1 MESFKRIGAYSMLKA
16 KIDLHKDSIRK
27 LFFYYFIPLAFS
39 MISLSTYS
47 MIDGMFV
54 GKKLGKEA
62 IAAVNIAWPI
72 FPSLVA
78 YELLFGFGAAS
89 IVGYF
94 LGRGKTHR
102 AKLVFSSVF
111 YFVALSTFILS
122 MALLPFSE
130 TIARLFGSN
139 DALLAMSSRYIEI
152 ILMGAVFMVLHPLA
166 DVFVVNDKRPILA
179 MVAMLIGSLTNVFFN
194 YLFIFVLEV
203 GVQGS
208 AYATIIGHGVGFL
221 VLMQHFL
228 FKKGQLSFIKR
239 FSFSAVISSAK
250 SGVPQSTAELSFAL
264 MILIF
269 NATIMHTAGERFL
282 SMYGIIMYNAI
293 IFWTTLFSISQGIQ
307 PIASFSYGARN
318 LERVKGVFLF
328 GLKVAFLV
336 GVVLY
341 GIYYFLDEFLIKM
354 YLQANEQDLDFIQET
369 KQAMNVYY
377 LGYIFLGMSI
387 LCAVF
392 FQSIQRTRSSF
403 IITLSHT
410 LIFIVVLLPL
420 MSHFYGIKGI
430 WATYPIAQFLAFLS
444 AMGVTYYEIKK
455 GVFTTYREQ
464 SLINGAKK

>member
-1 MESFKRIGAYSMLKA
+1 MLKK

-72 FPSLVA
+72 FPALVA

-94 LGRGKTHR
+94 LGQNKTHR
-102 AKLVFSSVF
+102 ARLVFSSVF
-111 YFVALSTFILS
+111 YFVAISVFILS

-139 DALLAMSSRYIEI
+139 DALLSMSKRYIEI

-179 MVAMLIGSLTNVFFN
+179 MVAMLIGSLANIFFN

-208 AYATIIGHGVGFL
+208 AIATVIGHAIGVL
-221 VLMQHFL
+221 VLMQHFW
-228 FKKGQLSFIKR
+228 FKKGQLYFIKR
-239 FSFSAVISSAK
+239 FSLSSVISSAK
-250 SGVPQSTAELSFAL
+250 SGVPQSTAEFSASI
-264 MILIF
+264 MILLF
-269 NATIMHTAGERFL
+269 NTAIMHTAGERFV
-282 SMYGIIMYNAI
+282 SMYGIVMYNAI
-293 IFWTTLFSISQGIQ
+293 IFFTTLFAISQGIQ

-318 LERVKGVFLF
+318 LERVKEVFVF
-328 GLKVAFLV
+328 GLKVAFCIGIV
-336 GVVLY
+336 FY
-341 GIYYFLDEFLIKM
+341 GTYYFLDEFLIKL
-354 YLQANEQDLDFIQET
+354 YLQPSEQDPLFMQET
-369 KQAMNVYY
+369 KRAMNIYY
-377 LGYIFLGMSI
+377 VGYVFLGMTL

-392 FQSIQRTRSSF
+392 FQSIQRTKSSF

-410 LIFIVVLLPL
+410 LGFMVILLPIL
-420 MSHFYGIKGI
+420 SHFYGINGV
-430 WATYPIAQFLAFLS
+430 WVTYPIAQFLAFLV
-444 AMGVTYYEIKK
+444 ALGVTYYEIKK
-455 GVFTTYREQ
+455 GVFTTYKEKNPIA
-464 SLINGAKK
+464 LKT

>member
-1 MESFKRIGAYSMLKA
+1 MLKK

-72 FPSLVA
+72 FPGLIA

-94 LGRGKTHR
+94 LGQNKTHR
-102 AKLVFSSVF
+102 ARLVFSSVF
-111 YFVALSTFILS
+111 YFVAISVFILS

-130 TIARLFGSN
+130 TIAHLLGSN
-139 DALLAMSSRYIEI
+139 DALLSMSKRYIEI

-179 MVAMLIGSLTNVFFN
+179 MVAMLIGSLANIFFN

-208 AYATIIGHGVGFL
+208 AIATVIGHAIGVL

-228 FKKGQLSFIKR
+228 RKKGQLYFIKR
-239 FSFSAVISSAK
+239 FSLSSVISSAK
-250 SGVPQSTAELSFAL
+250 SGVPQSTAEFSASV
-264 MILIF
+264 MILLF
-269 NATIMHTAGERFL
+269 NTAIMHTAGERFV
-282 SMYGIIMYNAI
+282 SMYGIVMYNAI
-293 IFWTTLFSISQGIQ
+293 IFFTTLFAISQGIQ

-318 LERVKGVFLF
+318 LERVKEVFVF
-328 GLKVAFLV
+328 GLKVAFCIGIV
-336 GVVLY
+336 FY
-341 GIYYFLDEFLIKM
+341 GTYYFLDEFLIKL
-354 YLQANEQDLDFIQET
+354 YLQPSEQDALFMQET
-369 KQAMNVYY
+369 KRAMNIYY
-377 LGYIFLGMSI
+377 IGYVFLGMTL
-387 LCAVF
+387 LCTVF
-392 FQSIQRTRSSF
+392 FQSIQRAKSSF
-403 IITLSHT
+403 IITISHT
-410 LIFIVVLLPL
+410 LGFIVILLPIL
-420 MSHFYGIKGI
+420 SHFYGINGV
-430 WATYPIAQFLAFLS
+430 WVTYPIAQFLAFLV
-444 AMGVTYYEIKK
+444 ALGVTYYEIKK
-455 GVFTTYREQ
+455 GVFSAYKEKNPIALKT
-464 SLINGAKK
+464 

>member
-1 MESFKRIGAYSMLKA
+1 MLKK

-72 FPSLVA
+72 FPALVA

-94 LGRGKTHR
+94 LGQNKTHR
-102 AKLVFSSVF
+102 ARLVFSSVF
-111 YFVALSTFILS
+111 YFVAISAFILS

-130 TIARLFGSN
+130 TIARFFGSN
-139 DALLAMSSRYIEI
+139 DALLGMSKRYIEI

-179 MVAMLIGSLTNVFFN
+179 MVAMLIGSLANIFFN

-208 AYATIIGHGVGFL
+208 AIATVIGHAIGVL
-221 VLMQHFL
+221 VLMQHFW
-228 FKKGQLSFIKR
+228 FKKGQLYFIKR
-239 FSFSAVISSAK
+239 FSLSSVISSAK
-250 SGVPQSTAELSFAL
+250 SGVPQSTAEFSASI
-264 MILIF
+264 MILLF
-269 NATIMHTAGERFL
+269 NTAIMHTAGERFV
-282 SMYGIIMYNAI
+282 SVYGIVMYNAI
-293 IFWTTLFSISQGIQ
+293 IFFTTLFAISQGIQ

-318 LERVKGVFLF
+318 LERVKEVFVF
-328 GLKVAFLV
+328 GLKVAFCIGIV
-336 GVVLY
+336 FY
-341 GIYYFLDEFLIKM
+341 GAYYFLDEFLIKL
-354 YLQANEQDLDFIQET
+354 YLQPSEQDPLFMQET
-369 KQAMNVYY
+369 KRAMNIYY
-377 LGYIFLGMSI
+377 IGYVFLGMTL

-392 FQSIQRTRSSF
+392 FQSIQRTKSSF
-403 IITLSHT
+403 IITISHT
-410 LIFIVVLLPL
+410 LGFMVILLPIL
-420 MSHFYGIKGI
+420 SHFYGINGI
-430 WATYPIAQFLAFLS
+430 WVTYPIAQFLAFLV
-444 AMGVTYYEIKK
+444 ALGVTYYEIKK
-455 GVFTTYREQ
+455 GVFTTYKEKNPIA
-464 SLINGAKK
+464 LKT

>member
-1 MESFKRIGAYSMLKA
+1 MLRK

-72 FPSLVA
+72 FPGLIA

-94 LGRGKTHR
+94 LGQNKTHR
-102 AKLVFSSVF
+102 ARLVFSSVF
-111 YFVALSTFILS
+111 YFVAISTFILS

-130 TIARLFGSN
+130 NIAHLFGSN
-139 DALLAMSSRYIEI
+139 DALLGMSKRYIEI

-179 MVAMLIGSLTNVFFN
+179 MVAMLIGSLANIFFN

-208 AYATIIGHGVGFL
+208 AIATVIGHAIGVL
-221 VLMQHFL
+221 VLMQHFW
-228 FKKGQLSFIKR
+228 FKKGQLYFIKR
-239 FSFSAVISSAK
+239 FSLSSVISSAK
-250 SGVPQSTAELSFAL
+250 SGVPQSTAEFSASV
-264 MILIF
+264 MILLF
-269 NATIMHTAGERFL
+269 NTAIMHTAGERFV
-282 SMYGIIMYNAI
+282 SVYGIVMYNAI
-293 IFWTTLFSISQGIQ
+293 IFFTTLFAISQGIQ

-318 LERVKGVFLF
+318 LERVKEVFVF
-328 GLKVAFLV
+328 GLKVAFCI
-336 GVVLY
+336 GVVFY
-341 GIYYFLDEFLIKM
+341 GVYYFLDEFLIKL
-354 YLQANEQDLDFIQET
+354 YLQPSEQDPLFMQET
-369 KQAMNVYY
+369 KRAMNIYY
-377 LGYIFLGMSI
+377 VGYVFLGMTL

-392 FQSIQRTRSSF
+392 FQSIQRTKSSF

-410 LIFIVVLLPL
+410 LGFMVILLPIL
-420 MSHFYGIKGI
+420 SHFYGINGV
-430 WATYPIAQFLAFLS
+430 WVTYPIAQFLAFLV
-444 AMGVTYYEIKK
+444 ALGVTYYEIKK
-455 GVFTTYREQ
+455 GVFSAYKEKNPIALKT
-464 SLINGAKK
+464 

>member
-1 MESFKRIGAYSMLKA
+1 MLKK

-72 FPSLVA
+72 FPGLIA

-94 LGRGKTHR
+94 LGQNKTHR
-102 AKLVFSSVF
+102 ARLVFSSVF
-111 YFVALSTFILS
+111 YFVAISAFILS

-130 TIARLFGSN
+130 TIACLFGSN
-139 DALLAMSSRYIEI
+139 DALLSMSKRYIEI

-179 MVAMLIGSLTNVFFN
+179 MVAMLIGSLANIFFN

-208 AYATIIGHGVGFL
+208 AIATVIGHAIGVL
-221 VLMQHFL
+221 VLMQHFW
-228 FKKGQLSFIKR
+228 FKKGQLYFIKR
-239 FSFSAVISSAK
+239 FSLSSVISSAK
-250 SGVPQSTAELSFAL
+250 SGVPQSTAEFSASV
-264 MILIF
+264 MILLF
-269 NATIMHTAGERFL
+269 NTAIMHTAGERFV
-282 SMYGIIMYNAI
+282 SMYGIVMYNAI
-293 IFWTTLFSISQGIQ
+293 IFFTTLFAISQGIQ

-318 LERVKGVFLF
+318 LERVKEVFVF
-328 GLKVAFLV
+328 GLKVAFCIGIV
-336 GVVLY
+336 FY
-341 GIYYFLDEFLIKM
+341 GAYYFLDEFLIKL
-354 YLQANEQDLDFIQET
+354 YLQPSEQDPLFMQET
-369 KQAMNVYY
+369 KRAMNIYY
-377 LGYIFLGMSI
+377 VGYIFLGMNL

-392 FQSIQRTRSSF
+392 FQSIQRTKSSF

-410 LIFIVVLLPL
+410 LGFIVILLPIL
-420 MSHFYGIKGI
+420 SHFYGINGV
-430 WATYPIAQFLAFLS
+430 WVTYPIAQFLAFLVVL
-444 AMGVTYYEIKK
+444 GVTYYEIKK
-455 GVFTTYREQ
+455 GVFTAYKEKNPIAN
-464 SLINGAKK
+464 LINK

>member
-1 MESFKRIGAYSMLKA
+1 MLKK

-72 FPSLVA
+72 FPALVA

-94 LGRGKTHR
+94 LGQNKTHR
-102 AKLVFSSVF
+102 ARLVFSSVF
-111 YFVALSTFILS
+111 YFVAISTFILS

-130 TIARLFGSN
+130 NIAHLFGSN
-139 DALLAMSSRYIEI
+139 DALLGMSKRYIEI

-179 MVAMLIGSLTNVFFN
+179 MVAMLIGSLANIFFN

-208 AYATIIGHGVGFL
+208 AIATVIGHAIGVL
-221 VLMQHFL
+221 VLMQHFW
-228 FKKGQLSFIKR
+228 FKKGQLYFIKR
-239 FSFSAVISSAK
+239 FSLSSVISSAK
-250 SGVPQSTAELSFAL
+250 SGVPQSTAEFSASV
-264 MILIF
+264 MILLF
-269 NATIMHTAGERFL
+269 NTAIMHTAGERFV
-282 SMYGIIMYNAI
+282 SVYGIVMYNAI
-293 IFWTTLFSISQGIQ
+293 IFFTTLFAISQGIQ

-318 LERVKGVFLF
+318 LERVKEVFVF
-328 GLKVAFLV
+328 GLKVAFCI
-336 GVVLY
+336 GVVFY
-341 GIYYFLDEFLIKM
+341 GVYYFLDEFLIKL
-354 YLQANEQDLDFIQET
+354 YLQPSEQDPLFMQET
-369 KQAMNVYY
+369 KRAMNIYY
-377 LGYIFLGMSI
+377 VGYVFLGMTL

-392 FQSIQRTRSSF
+392 FQSIQRTKSSF

-410 LIFIVVLLPL
+410 LGFMVILLPIL
-420 MSHFYGIKGI
+420 SHFYGINGV
-430 WATYPIAQFLAFLS
+430 WVTYPIAQFLAFLV
-444 AMGVTYYEIKK
+444 ALGVTYYEIKK
-455 GVFTTYREQ
+455 GVFSTYKEKNPIA
-464 SLINGAKK
+464 LKT

>member
-1 MESFKRIGAYSMLKA
+1 MLKK

-72 FPSLVA
+72 FPALVA

-94 LGRGKTHR
+94 LGQNKTHR
-102 AKLVFSSVF
+102 ARLVFSSVF
-111 YFVALSTFILS
+111 YFVAISVFILS

-139 DALLAMSSRYIEI
+139 DALLSMSKRYIEI

-179 MVAMLIGSLTNVFFN
+179 MVAMLIGSLANIFFN

-208 AYATIIGHGVGFL
+208 AIATVIGHAIGVL
-221 VLMQHFL
+221 VLMQHFW
-228 FKKGQLSFIKR
+228 FKKGQLYFIKR
-239 FSFSAVISSAK
+239 FSLSSVISSAK
-250 SGVPQSTAELSFAL
+250 SGVPQSTAEFSASI
-264 MILIF
+264 MILLF
-269 NATIMHTAGERFL
+269 NTAIMHTAGERFV
-282 SMYGIIMYNAI
+282 SMYGIVMYNAI
-293 IFWTTLFSISQGIQ
+293 IFFTTLFAISQGIQ

-318 LERVKGVFLF
+318 LERVKEVFVF
-328 GLKVAFLV
+328 GLKVAFCIGIV
-336 GVVLY
+336 FY
-341 GIYYFLDEFLIKM
+341 GAYYFLDEFLIKL
-354 YLQANEQDLDFIQET
+354 YLQPSEQDALFMQET
-369 KQAMNVYY
+369 KRAMNIYY
-377 LGYIFLGMSI
+377 VGYVFLGMTL
-387 LCAVF
+387 LCTVF
-392 FQSIQRTRSSF
+392 FQSIQRAKSSF
-403 IITLSHT
+403 IITISHT
-410 LIFIVVLLPL
+410 LGFMVILLPIL
-420 MSHFYGIKGI
+420 SYFYGINGV
-430 WATYPIAQFLAFLS
+430 WVTYPIAQFLAFLV
-444 AMGVTYYEIKK
+444 ALGVTYYEIKK
-455 GVFTTYREQ
+455 GVFTAYKEKNPIALKT
-464 SLINGAKK
+464 

>member
-1 MESFKRIGAYSMLKA
+1 MLKK

-72 FPSLVA
+72 FPALIA

-94 LGRGKTHR
+94 LGQNKTHR
-102 AKLVFSSVF
+102 ARLVFSSVF
-111 YFVALSTFILS
+111 YFVALSAFILS

-139 DALLAMSSRYIEI
+139 DALLSMSKRYIEI

-179 MVAMLIGSLTNVFFN
+179 MVAMLIGSLANIFFN

-208 AYATIIGHGVGFL
+208 AIATVIGHAIGVL
-221 VLMQHFL
+221 VLMQHFW
-228 FKKGQLSFIKR
+228 FKKGQLYFIKR
-239 FSFSAVISSAK
+239 FSLSSVISSAK
-250 SGVPQSTAELSFAL
+250 SGVPQSTAEFSTSI
-264 MILIF
+264 MILLF
-269 NATIMHTAGERFL
+269 NTAIMHTAGERFV
-282 SMYGIIMYNAI
+282 SMYGIVMYNAI
-293 IFWTTLFSISQGIQ
+293 IFFTTLFAISQGIQ
-307 PIASFSYGARN
+307 PIASFSYGARS
-318 LERVKGVFLF
+318 LKRVKEVFVF
-328 GLKVAFLV
+328 GLKAAFCIGIV
-336 GVVLY
+336 FY
-341 GIYYFLDEFLIKM
+341 GAYYFLDEFLIKL
-354 YLQANEQDLDFIQET
+354 YLQPSEQDALFMQET
-369 KQAMNVYY
+369 KRAMNIYY
-377 LGYIFLGMSI
+377 VGYVFLGMTL

-392 FQSIQRTRSSF
+392 FQSIQRTKSSF

-410 LIFIVVLLPL
+410 LGFMVILLPIL
-420 MSHFYGIKGI
+420 SHFYGINGV
-430 WATYPIAQFLAFLS
+430 WVTYPIAQFLAFLV
-444 AMGVTYYEIKK
+444 ALGVTYYEIKK
-455 GVFTTYREQ
+455 GVFTTYKEKNPIA
-464 SLINGAKK
+464 LKT

>member
-1 MESFKRIGAYSMLKA
+1 MLKK

-72 FPSLVA
+72 FPGLIA

-94 LGRGKTHR
+94 LGQNKTHR
-102 AKLVFSSVF
+102 ARLVFSSVF
-111 YFVALSTFILS
+111 YFVAISVFILS

-139 DALLAMSSRYIEI
+139 DALLSMSKRYIEI

-179 MVAMLIGSLTNVFFN
+179 MVAMLIGSLANIFFN

-208 AYATIIGHGVGFL
+208 AIATVIGHAIGVL
-221 VLMQHFL
+221 VLMQHFW
-228 FKKGQLSFIKR
+228 FKKGQLYFIKR
-239 FSFSAVISSAK
+239 FSLSSVISSAK
-250 SGVPQSTAELSFAL
+250 SGVPQSTAEFSASI
-264 MILIF
+264 MILLF
-269 NATIMHTAGERFL
+269 NTAIMHTAGERFV
-282 SMYGIIMYNAI
+282 SMYGIVMYNAI
-293 IFWTTLFSISQGIQ
+293 IFFTTLFAISQGIQ

-318 LERVKGVFLF
+318 LECVKEVFVF
-328 GLKVAFLV
+328 GLKVAFCIGIV
-336 GVVLY
+336 FY
-341 GIYYFLDEFLIKM
+341 GAYYFLDEFLIKL
-354 YLQANEQDLDFIQET
+354 YLQPSEQDALFMQET
-369 KQAMNVYY
+369 KRAMNIYY
-377 LGYIFLGMSI
+377 VGYVFLGMTL

-392 FQSIQRTRSSF
+392 FQSIQRTKSSF
-403 IITLSHT
+403 IITISHT
-410 LIFIVVLLPL
+410 LGFIVILLPIL
-420 MSHFYGIKGI
+420 SHFYGINGV
-430 WATYPIAQFLAFLS
+430 WVTYPIAQFLAFLV
-444 AMGVTYYEIKK
+444 ALGVTYYEIKK
-455 GVFTTYREQ
+455 GVFTTYKEKNPIA
-464 SLINGAKK
+464 LKT

>member
-1 MESFKRIGAYSMLKA
+1 MLKK
-16 KIDLHKDSIRK
+16 KIDLHKNSIRK

-72 FPSLVA
+72 FPGLIA

-94 LGRGKTHR
+94 LGQNKTHR
-102 AKLVFSSVF
+102 ARLVFSSVF
-111 YFVALSTFILS
+111 YFVAISAFVLS

-139 DALLAMSSRYIEI
+139 DALLSMSKRYIEI

-179 MVAMLIGSLTNVFFN
+179 MVAMLIGSLANIFFN

-208 AYATIIGHGVGFL
+208 AIATVIGHAIGVL
-221 VLMQHFL
+221 VLMQHFW
-228 FKKGQLSFIKR
+228 FKKGQLYFIKR
-239 FSFSAVISSAK
+239 FSLSSVISSAK
-250 SGVPQSTAELSFAL
+250 SGVPQSTAEFSASV
-264 MILIF
+264 MILLF
-269 NATIMHTAGERFL
+269 NTAIMHTAGERFV
-282 SMYGIIMYNAI
+282 SMYGIVMYNAI
-293 IFWTTLFSISQGIQ
+293 IFFTTLFAISQGIQ

-318 LERVKGVFLF
+318 LERVKEVFVF
-328 GLKVAFLV
+328 GLKVAFCMGIV
-336 GVVLY
+336 FY
-341 GIYYFLDEFLIKM
+341 GAYYFLDEFLIKL
-354 YLQANEQDLDFIQET
+354 YLQPSEQDALFMQET
-369 KQAMNVYY
+369 KRAMNIYY
-377 LGYIFLGMSI
+377 VGYVFLGMTL

-392 FQSIQRTRSSF
+392 FQSIQRTKSSF
-403 IITLSHT
+403 IITISHT
-410 LIFIVVLLPL
+410 LGFIVILLPIL
-420 MSHFYGIKGI
+420 SHFYGINGV
-430 WATYPIAQFLAFLS
+430 WVTYPIAQFLAFLV
-444 AMGVTYYEIKK
+444 ALGVTYYEIKK
-455 GVFTTYREQ
+455 GVFTTYKEKNPIAN
-464 SLINGAKK
+464 LINK

>member
-1 MESFKRIGAYSMLKA
+1 MLKK

-27 LFFYYFIPLAFS
+27 LFFYYFIPLVFS

-72 FPSLVA
+72 FPGLIA

-94 LGRGKTHR
+94 LGQNKTHR
-102 AKLVFSSVF
+102 ARLVFSSVF
-111 YFVALSTFILS
+111 YFVALSAFILS

-130 TIARLFGSN
+130 TIARFFGSN
-139 DALLAMSSRYIEI
+139 DALLSMSKRYIEI

-179 MVAMLIGSLTNVFFN
+179 MVAMLVGSLANIFFN

-208 AYATIIGHGVGFL
+208 AIATVTGHAIGVL
-221 VLMQHFL
+221 VLMQHFWR
-228 FKKGQLSFIKR
+228 KKGQLYFIKR
-239 FSFSAVISSAK
+239 FSLSSVISSAK
-250 SGVPQSTAELSFAL
+250 SGVPQSTAEFSASI
-264 MILIF
+264 MILLF
-269 NATIMHTAGERFL
+269 NTAIMHTAGERFV
-282 SMYGIIMYNAI
+282 SMYGIVMYNAI
-293 IFWTTLFSISQGIQ
+293 IFFTTLFAISQGIQ

-318 LERVKGVFLF
+318 LERVRAVFVF
-328 GLKVAFLV
+328 GLKVAFCIGIV
-336 GVVLY
+336 FY
-341 GIYYFLDEFLIKM
+341 GAYYFLDEFLIKL
-354 YLQANEQDLDFIQET
+354 YLQPSEQDVLFMQET
-369 KQAMNVYY
+369 KRAMNIYY
-377 LGYIFLGMSI
+377 VGYVFLGMTL

-392 FQSIQRTRSSF
+392 FQSIQRAKSSF

-410 LIFIVVLLPL
+410 LGFIIVLLPIL
-420 MSHFYGIKGI
+420 SHFYGINGV
-430 WATYPIAQFLAFLS
+430 WVTYPIAQFLAFLV
-444 AMGVTYYEIKK
+444 ALGVTYYEIKK
-455 GVFTTYREQ
+455 GVFTTYKEKNPIA
-464 SLINGAKK
+464 LKT

>member
-1 MESFKRIGAYSMLKA
+1 MLKK
-16 KIDLHKDSIRK
+16 KIDLHKDLIRK

-72 FPSLVA
+72 FPGLIA

-94 LGRGKTHR
+94 LGQNKTHR
-102 AKLVFSSVF
+102 ARLVFSSVF
-111 YFVALSTFILS
+111 YFVAISTFILS

-130 TIARLFGSN
+130 TIARFFGSN
-139 DALLAMSSRYIEI
+139 DALLGMSKRYIEI

-179 MVAMLIGSLTNVFFN
+179 MVAMLIGSLANIFFN

-208 AYATIIGHGVGFL
+208 AIATVIGHAIGVL
-221 VLMQHFL
+221 VLMQHFW
-228 FKKGQLSFIKR
+228 FKKGQLYFIKR
-239 FSFSAVISSAK
+239 FSLSSVISSAK
-250 SGVPQSTAELSFAL
+250 SGVPQSTAEFSASI
-264 MILIF
+264 MILLF
-269 NATIMHTAGERFL
+269 NTAIMHTAGERFV
-282 SMYGIIMYNAI
+282 SMYGIVMYNAI
-293 IFWTTLFSISQGIQ
+293 IFFTTLFAISQGIQ

-318 LERVKGVFLF
+318 LERVKEVFVF
-328 GLKVAFLV
+328 GLKVAFCIGIV
-336 GVVLY
+336 FY
-341 GIYYFLDEFLIKM
+341 GAYYFLDEFLIKL
-354 YLQANEQDLDFIQET
+354 YLQPSEQDPLFMQET
-369 KQAMNVYY
+369 KRAMNIYY
-377 LGYIFLGMSI
+377 VGYVFLGMTL

-392 FQSIQRTRSSF
+392 FQSIQRTKSSF

-410 LIFIVVLLPL
+410 LGFIVILLPIL
-420 MSHFYGIKGI
+420 SHFYGINGV
-430 WATYPIAQFLAFLS
+430 WVTYPIAQFLAFLV
-444 AMGVTYYEIKK
+444 ALGVTYYEIKK
-455 GVFTTYREQ
+455 GVFTTYKEKNPIA
-464 SLINGAKK
+464 LKT

>member
-1 MESFKRIGAYSMLKA
+1 MLKK

-72 FPSLVA
+72 FPALVA

-94 LGRGKTHR
+94 LGQNKTHR
-102 AKLVFSSVF
+102 ARLVFSSVF
-111 YFVALSTFILS
+111 YFVAISTFILS

-130 TIARLFGSN
+130 TIACLFGSN
-139 DALLAMSSRYIEI
+139 DALLGMSKRYIEI

-179 MVAMLIGSLTNVFFN
+179 MVAMLIGSLANIFFN
-194 YLFIFVLEV
+194 YLFIFVLKV

-208 AYATIIGHGVGFL
+208 AIATVIGHAIGVL
-221 VLMQHFL
+221 VLMQHFW
-228 FKKGQLSFIKR
+228 FKKGQLYFIKR
-239 FSFSAVISSAK
+239 FSLSSVISSAK
-250 SGVPQSTAELSFAL
+250 SGVPQSTAEFSASI
-264 MILIF
+264 MILLF
-269 NATIMHTAGERFL
+269 NTAIMHTAGERFV
-282 SMYGIIMYNAI
+282 SMYGIVMYNAI
-293 IFWTTLFSISQGIQ
+293 IFFTTLFAISQGIQ

-318 LERVKGVFLF
+318 LERVKEVFVF
-328 GLKVAFLV
+328 GLKVAFCIGIV
-336 GVVLY
+336 FY
-341 GIYYFLDEFLIKM
+341 GAYYFLDEFLIKL
-354 YLQANEQDLDFIQET
+354 YLQPSEQDPLFMQET
-369 KQAMNVYY
+369 KRAMNIYY
-377 LGYIFLGMSI
+377 VGYVFLGMTL

-392 FQSIQRTRSSF
+392 FQSIQRTKSSF

-410 LIFIVVLLPL
+410 LGFIVILLPIL
-420 MSHFYGIKGI
+420 SYFYGIDGV
-430 WATYPIAQFLAFLS
+430 WVTYPIAQFLAFLV
-444 AMGVTYYEIKK
+444 ALGVTYYEIKK
-455 GVFTTYREQ
+455 GVFTTYKEKNPIA
-464 SLINGAKK
+464 LKT

>member
-1 MESFKRIGAYSMLKA
+1 MLKK

-72 FPSLVA
+72 FPALVA

-94 LGRGKTHR
+94 LGQNKTHR
-102 AKLVFSSVF
+102 ARLVFSSVF
-111 YFVALSTFILS
+111 YFVAISVFILS

-139 DALLAMSSRYIEI
+139 DALLSMSKRYIEI

-166 DVFVVNDKRPILA
+166 DVFVINDKRPILA
-179 MVAMLIGSLTNVFFN
+179 MVAMLIGSLANIFFN

-208 AYATIIGHGVGFL
+208 AIATVIGHAIGVL
-221 VLMQHFL
+221 VLMQHFW
-228 FKKGQLSFIKR
+228 FKKGQLYFIKR
-239 FSFSAVISSAK
+239 FSLSSVISSAK
-250 SGVPQSTAELSFAL
+250 SGVPQSTAEFSASV
-264 MILIF
+264 MILLF
-269 NATIMHTAGERFL
+269 NTAIMHTAGERFV
-282 SMYGIIMYNAI
+282 SMYGIVMYNAI
-293 IFWTTLFSISQGIQ
+293 IFFTTLFAISQGIQ

-318 LERVKGVFLF
+318 LERVKEVFVF
-328 GLKVAFLV
+328 GLKVAFCIGIV
-336 GVVLY
+336 FY
-341 GIYYFLDEFLIKM
+341 GAYYFLDEFLIKL
-354 YLQANEQDLDFIQET
+354 YLQPSEQDPLFMQET
-369 KQAMNVYY
+369 KRAMNIYY
-377 LGYIFLGMSI
+377 VGYVFLGMTL

-392 FQSIQRTRSSF
+392 FQSIQRTKSSF
-403 IITLSHT
+403 IITISHT
-410 LIFIVVLLPL
+410 LGFMAILLPIL
-420 MSHFYGIKGI
+420 SYFYGINGV
-430 WATYPIAQFLAFLS
+430 WVTYPIAQFLAFLV
-444 AMGVTYYEIKK
+444 ALGVTYYEIKK
-455 GVFTTYREQ
+455 GVFTTYKEKNPIA
-464 SLINGAKK
+464 LKT

>member
-1 MESFKRIGAYSMLKA
+1 MLKK

-72 FPSLVA
+72 FPGLIA

-94 LGRGKTHR
+94 LGQNKTHR
-102 AKLVFSSVF
+102 ARLVFSSVF
-111 YFVALSTFILS
+111 YFVALSAFVLS

-130 TIARLFGSN
+130 NIARFFGSN
-139 DALLAMSSRYIEI
+139 DALLSMSKRYIEI

-179 MVAMLIGSLTNVFFN
+179 MVAMLIGSLSNIFFN

-208 AYATIIGHGVGFL
+208 AIATVIGHAIGVL
-221 VLMQHFL
+221 VLMQHFW
-228 FKKGQLSFIKR
+228 FKKGQLYFIKR
-239 FSFSAVISSAK
+239 FSLSSVISSAK
-250 SGVPQSTAELSFAL
+250 SGVPQSTAEFSASI
-264 MILIF
+264 MILLF
-269 NATIMHTAGERFL
+269 NTAIMHTAGERFV
-282 SMYGIIMYNAI
+282 SMYGIVMYNAI
-293 IFWTTLFSISQGIQ
+293 IFFTTLFAISQGIQ

-318 LERVKGVFLF
+318 LERVRAVFVF
-328 GLKVAFLV
+328 GLKAAFCIGIV
-336 GVVLY
+336 FY
-341 GIYYFLDEFLIKM
+341 GAYYFLDEFLIKL
-354 YLQANEQDLDFIQET
+354 YLQPSEQDPLFMQET
-369 KQAMNVYY
+369 KRAMNIYY
-377 LGYIFLGMSI
+377 VGYIFLGMTL

-392 FQSIQRTRSSF
+392 FQSIQRTKSSF

-410 LIFIVVLLPL
+410 LGFMVILLPIL
-420 MSHFYGIKGI
+420 SHFYGINGV
-430 WATYPIAQFLAFLS
+430 WVTYPIAQFLAFLV
-444 AMGVTYYEIKK
+444 ALGVTYYEIKK
-455 GVFTTYREQ
+455 GVFTTYKEKNPIA
-464 SLINGAKK
+464 LKT

>member
-1 MESFKRIGAYSMLKA
+1 MLKK

-72 FPSLVA
+72 FPGLIA

-94 LGRGKTHR
+94 LGQNKTHR
-102 AKLVFSSVF
+102 ARLVFSSVF
-111 YFVALSTFILS
+111 YFVALSAFILS

-130 TIARLFGSN
+130 TIARFFGSN
-139 DALLAMSSRYIEI
+139 DALLSMSKRYIEI

-179 MVAMLIGSLTNVFFN
+179 MVAMLIGSLANIFFN

-208 AYATIIGHGVGFL
+208 AIATVIGHAIGVL
-221 VLMQHFL
+221 VLMQHFW
-228 FKKGQLSFIKR
+228 FKKGQLYFIKR
-239 FSFSAVISSAK
+239 FSLSSVISSAK
-250 SGVPQSTAELSFAL
+250 SGVPQSTAEFSASI
-264 MILIF
+264 MILLF
-269 NATIMHTAGERFL
+269 NTAIMHTAGERFV
-282 SMYGIIMYNAI
+282 SMYGIVMYNAI
-293 IFWTTLFSISQGIQ
+293 IFFTTLFAISQGIQ

-318 LERVKGVFLF
+318 LERVKEVFVF
-328 GLKVAFLV
+328 GLKAVFCIGIV
-336 GVVLY
+336 FY
-341 GIYYFLDEFLIKM
+341 GAYYFLDEFLIKL
-354 YLQANEQDLDFIQET
+354 YLQPSEQDPLFMQET
-369 KQAMNVYY
+369 KRAMNIYY
-377 LGYIFLGMSI
+377 IGYVFLGMTL

-392 FQSIQRTRSSF
+392 FQSIQRTKSSF
-403 IITLSHT
+403 IITISHT
-410 LIFIVVLLPL
+410 LGFIIVLLPIL
-420 MSHFYGIKGI
+420 SHFYGINGI
-430 WATYPIAQFLAFLS
+430 WVTYPIAQFLAFLV
-444 AMGVTYYEIKK
+444 ALGVTYYEIKK
-455 GVFTTYREQ
+455 GVFTTYKEKNPIA
-464 SLINGAKK
+464 LKT

>member
-1 MESFKRIGAYSMLKA
+1 MLKK
-16 KIDLHKDSIRK
+16 KIDLHRDSIRK

-72 FPSLVA
+72 FPGLIA

-94 LGRGKTHR
+94 LGQNKTHR
-102 AKLVFSSVF
+102 ARLVFSSVF
-111 YFVALSTFILS
+111 YFVALSAFVLS

-130 TIARLFGSN
+130 TIARFFGSN
-139 DALLAMSSRYIEI
+139 DALLSMSKRYIEI

-179 MVAMLIGSLTNVFFN
+179 MVAMLIGSLANIFFN

-208 AYATIIGHGVGFL
+208 AIATVIGHAIGVL
-221 VLMQHFL
+221 VLMQHFW
-228 FKKGQLSFIKR
+228 FKKGQLYFIKR
-239 FSFSAVISSAK
+239 FSLSSVISSAK
-250 SGVPQSTAELSFAL
+250 SGVPQSTAEFSASI
-264 MILIF
+264 MILLF
-269 NATIMHTAGERFL
+269 NTAIMHTAGERFV
-282 SMYGIIMYNAI
+282 SMYGIVMYNAI
-293 IFWTTLFSISQGIQ
+293 IFFTTLFAISQGIQ

-318 LERVKGVFLF
+318 LGRVKEVFVF
-328 GLKVAFLV
+328 GLKAAFCIGIV
-336 GVVLY
+336 FY
-341 GIYYFLDEFLIKM
+341 GAYYFLDEFLIKL
-354 YLQANEQDLDFIQET
+354 YLQPSEQDPLFMQET
-369 KQAMNVYY
+369 KRAMNIYY
-377 LGYIFLGMSI
+377 VGYVFLGMNL

-392 FQSIQRTRSSF
+392 FQSIQRTKSSF

-410 LIFIVVLLPL
+410 LGFMVILLPIL
-420 MSHFYGIKGI
+420 SHFYGINGV
-430 WATYPIAQFLAFLS
+430 WVTYPIVQFLAFLV
-444 AMGVTYYEIKK
+444 ALGVTYYEIKK
-455 GVFTTYREQ
+455 GVFTTCKEKNPIA
-464 SLINGAKK
+464 LKT

>member
-1 MESFKRIGAYSMLKA
+1 MLKK

-72 FPSLVA
+72 FPGLIA

-94 LGRGKTHR
+94 LGQNKTHR
-102 AKLVFSSVF
+102 ARLVFSSVF
-111 YFVALSTFILS
+111 YFVAISVFILS
-122 MALLPFSE
+122 MVLLPFSE

-139 DALLAMSSRYIEI
+139 DALLGMSKRYIEI

-179 MVAMLIGSLTNVFFN
+179 MVAMLIGSLANIFFN

-208 AYATIIGHGVGFL
+208 AIATVIGHAIGVL
-221 VLMQHFL
+221 VLMQHFW
-228 FKKGQLSFIKR
+228 FKKGQLYFIKR
-239 FSFSAVISSAK
+239 FSLSSVISSAK
-250 SGVPQSTAELSFAL
+250 SGVPQSTAEFSASV
-264 MILIF
+264 MILLF
-269 NATIMHTAGERFL
+269 NTAIMHTAGERFV
-282 SMYGIIMYNAI
+282 SVYGIVMYNAI
-293 IFWTTLFSISQGIQ
+293 IFFTTLFAVSQGIQ

-318 LERVKGVFLF
+318 LERVKEVFVF
-328 GLKVAFLV
+328 GLKVAFCIGIV
-336 GVVLY
+336 FYGV
-341 GIYYFLDEFLIKM
+341 YYFLDEFLIKL
-354 YLQANEQDLDFIQET
+354 YLQPSEQDPLFMQET
-369 KQAMNVYY
+369 KRAMNIYY
-377 LGYIFLGMSI
+377 VGYVFLGMTL

-392 FQSIQRTRSSF
+392 FQSIQRTKSSF

-410 LIFIVVLLPL
+410 LGFMVILLPIL
-420 MSHFYGIKGI
+420 SHFYGINGV
-430 WATYPIAQFLAFLS
+430 WVTYPIAQFLAFLV
-444 AMGVTYYEIKK
+444 ALGVTYYEIKK
-455 GVFTTYREQ
+455 GVFTTYKEKNPIA
-464 SLINGAKK
+464 LKT

>member
-1 MESFKRIGAYSMLKA
+1 MLKK

-72 FPSLVA
+72 FPALVA

-94 LGRGKTHR
+94 LGQNKTHR
-102 AKLVFSSVF
+102 ARLVFSSVF
-111 YFVALSTFILS
+111 YFVAISVFILS

-139 DALLAMSSRYIEI
+139 DALLGMSKRYIEI

-179 MVAMLIGSLTNVFFN
+179 MVAMLVGSLANIFFN

-208 AYATIIGHGVGFL
+208 AIATVIGHAIGVL
-221 VLMQHFL
+221 VLMQHFW
-228 FKKGQLSFIKR
+228 FKKGQLYFIKR
-239 FSFSAVISSAK
+239 FSLSSVISSAK
-250 SGVPQSTAELSFAL
+250 SGVPQSTAEFSASI
-264 MILIF
+264 MILLF
-269 NATIMHTAGERFL
+269 NTAIMHTAGERFV
-282 SMYGIIMYNAI
+282 SMYGIVMYNAI
-293 IFWTTLFSISQGIQ
+293 IFFTTLFAISQGIQ

-318 LERVKGVFLF
+318 LERVKEVFVF
-328 GLKVAFLV
+328 GLKVAFCIGIV
-336 GVVLY
+336 FY
-341 GIYYFLDEFLIKM
+341 GAYYFLDEFLIKL
-354 YLQANEQDLDFIQET
+354 YLQPSEQDPLFMQET
-369 KQAMNVYY
+369 KRAMNIYY
-377 LGYIFLGMSI
+377 VGYVFLGMTL

-392 FQSIQRTRSSF
+392 FQSIQCAKSSF
-403 IITLSHT
+403 IITISHT
-410 LIFIVVLLPL
+410 LGFMVILLPIL
-420 MSHFYGIKGI
+420 SHFYGINGV
-430 WATYPIAQFLAFLS
+430 WVTYPIAQFLAFLV
-444 AMGVTYYEIKK
+444 ALGVTYYEIKK
-455 GVFTTYREQ
+455 GVFSAYKEKNPIALKT
-464 SLINGAKK
+464 

>member
-1 MESFKRIGAYSMLKA
+1 MLKK

-72 FPSLVA
+72 FPGLIA

-94 LGRGKTHR
+94 LGQNKTHR
-102 AKLVFSSVF
+102 ARLVFSSVF
-111 YFVALSTFILS
+111 YFVAISVFILS

-139 DALLAMSSRYIEI
+139 DALLSMSKRYIEI

-179 MVAMLIGSLTNVFFN
+179 MVAMLIGSLANIFFN

-208 AYATIIGHGVGFL
+208 AIATVIGHAIGVL
-221 VLMQHFL
+221 VLMQHFW
-228 FKKGQLSFIKR
+228 FKKGQLYFIKR
-239 FSFSAVISSAK
+239 FSLSSVISSAK
-250 SGVPQSTAELSFAL
+250 SGVPQSTAEFSASI
-264 MILIF
+264 MILLF
-269 NATIMHTAGERFL
+269 NTAIMHTAGERFV
-282 SMYGIIMYNAI
+282 SMYGIVMYNAI
-293 IFWTTLFSISQGIQ
+293 IFFTTLFAISQGIQ

-318 LERVKGVFLF
+318 LERVKEVFVF
-328 GLKVAFLV
+328 GLKVAFCIGIV
-336 GVVLY
+336 FY
-341 GIYYFLDEFLIKM
+341 GAYYFLDEFLIKL
-354 YLQANEQDLDFIQET
+354 YLQPSEQDALFMQET
-369 KQAMNVYY
+369 KRAMNIYY
-377 LGYIFLGMSI
+377 VGYVFLGMTL
-387 LCAVF
+387 LCTVF
-392 FQSIQRTRSSF
+392 FQSIQRAKSSF

-410 LIFIVVLLPL
+410 LGFIVILLPIL
-420 MSHFYGIKGI
+420 SHFYGINGV
-430 WATYPIAQFLAFLS
+430 WVTYPIAQFLAFLV
-444 AMGVTYYEIKK
+444 ALGVTYYEIKK
-455 GVFTTYREQ
+455 GVFTTYKEKNPIA
-464 SLINGAKK
+464 LKT

>member
-1 MESFKRIGAYSMLKA
+1 MLKK

-72 FPSLVA
+72 FPALVA

-94 LGRGKTHR
+94 LGQNKTHR
-102 AKLVFSSVF
+102 ARLVFSSVF
-111 YFVALSTFILS
+111 YFVAISAFILS

-139 DALLAMSSRYIEI
+139 DALLGMSKRYIEI

-179 MVAMLIGSLTNVFFN
+179 MVAMLIGSLANIFFN

-208 AYATIIGHGVGFL
+208 AIATVIGHAIGVL
-221 VLMQHFL
+221 VLMQHFW
-228 FKKGQLSFIKR
+228 FKKGQLYFIKR
-239 FSFSAVISSAK
+239 FSLSSVISSAK
-250 SGVPQSTAELSFAL
+250 SGVPQSTAEFSASV
-264 MILIF
+264 MILLF
-269 NATIMHTAGERFL
+269 NTAIMHTAGERFV
-282 SMYGIIMYNAI
+282 SMYGIVMYNAI
-293 IFWTTLFSISQGIQ
+293 IFFTTLFAISQGIQ

-318 LERVKGVFLF
+318 LERVKEVFVF
-328 GLKVAFLV
+328 GLKVAFCIGIV
-336 GVVLY
+336 FY
-341 GIYYFLDEFLIKM
+341 GAYYFLDEFLIKL
-354 YLQANEQDLDFIQET
+354 YLQPSEQDALFMQET
-369 KQAMNVYY
+369 KRAMNIYY
-377 LGYIFLGMSI
+377 VGYVFLGMTL
-387 LCAVF
+387 LCTVF
-392 FQSIQRTRSSF
+392 FQSIQRAKSSF
-403 IITLSHT
+403 IITISHT
-410 LIFIVVLLPL
+410 LGFIVILLPIL
-420 MSHFYGIKGI
+420 SHFYGINGV
-430 WATYPIAQFLAFLS
+430 WVTYPIAQFLAFLV
-444 AMGVTYYEIKK
+444 ALGVTYYEIKK
-455 GVFTTYREQ
+455 GVFTAYKEKNPIVLKT
-464 SLINGAKK
+464 

>member
-1 MESFKRIGAYSMLKA
+1 MLKK

-72 FPSLVA
+72 FPGLIA

-94 LGRGKTHR
+94 LGQNKTHR
-102 AKLVFSSVF
+102 ARLVFSSVF
-111 YFVALSTFILS
+111 YFVAISVFILS
-122 MALLPFSE
+122 IALLPFSE

-139 DALLAMSSRYIEI
+139 DALLSMSKRYIEI

-179 MVAMLIGSLTNVFFN
+179 MVAMLIGSLANIFFN

-208 AYATIIGHGVGFL
+208 AIATVIGHAIGVL
-221 VLMQHFL
+221 VLMQHFW
-228 FKKGQLSFIKR
+228 FKKGQLYFIKR
-239 FSFSAVISSAK
+239 FSLSSVISSAK
-250 SGVPQSTAELSFAL
+250 SGVPQSTAEFSASI
-264 MILIF
+264 MILLF
-269 NATIMHTAGERFL
+269 NTAIMHTAGERFV
-282 SMYGIIMYNAI
+282 SMYGIVMYNAI
-293 IFWTTLFSISQGIQ
+293 IFFTTLFAISQGIQ

-318 LERVKGVFLF
+318 LERVKEVFVF
-328 GLKVAFLV
+328 GLKVAFCIGIV
-336 GVVLY
+336 FY
-341 GIYYFLDEFLIKM
+341 GAYYFLDEFLIKL
-354 YLQANEQDLDFIQET
+354 YLQPSEQDPLFMQET
-369 KQAMNVYY
+369 KRAMNIYY
-377 LGYIFLGMSI
+377 VGYVFLGMTL

-392 FQSIQRTRSSF
+392 FQSIQRTKSSF

-410 LIFIVVLLPL
+410 LGFIIVLLPIL
-420 MSHFYGIKGI
+420 SHFYGINGI
-430 WATYPIAQFLAFLS
+430 WVTYPIAQFLAFLV
-444 AMGVTYYEIKK
+444 ALGVTYYEIKK
-455 GVFTTYREQ
+455 GVFTTYKEKNPIA
-464 SLINGAKK
+464 LKT

>member
-1 MESFKRIGAYSMLKA
+1 MLKK

-27 LFFYYFIPLAFS
+27 LFFYYFIPLVFS

-72 FPSLVA
+72 FPGLIA

-94 LGRGKTHR
+94 LGQNKTHR
-102 AKLVFSSVF
+102 ARLVFSSVF
-111 YFVALSTFILS
+111 YFVAISAFILS

-139 DALLAMSSRYIEI
+139 DALLSMSKRYIEI

-179 MVAMLIGSLTNVFFN
+179 MVAMLIGSLANIFFN

-208 AYATIIGHGVGFL
+208 AIATVIGHAIGVL
-221 VLMQHFL
+221 VLMQHFWC
-228 FKKGQLSFIKR
+228 KKGQLYFIKR
-239 FSFSAVISSAK
+239 FSLSSVISSAK
-250 SGVPQSTAELSFAL
+250 SGVPQSTAEFSASI
-264 MILIF
+264 MILLF
-269 NATIMHTAGERFL
+269 NTAIMHTAGERFV
-282 SMYGIIMYNAI
+282 SMYGIVMYNAI
-293 IFWTTLFSISQGIQ
+293 IFFTTLFAISQGIQ

-318 LERVKGVFLF
+318 LKRVKKVFVF
-328 GLKVAFLV
+328 GLKAAFCIGIFFY
-336 GVVLY
+336 GV
-341 GIYYFLDEFLIKM
+341 YYFLDEFLIKL
-354 YLQANEQDLDFIQET
+354 YLQPSEQDALFMQET
-369 KQAMNVYY
+369 KRAMNIYY
-377 LGYIFLGMSI
+377 VGYVFLGMTL

-392 FQSIQRTRSSF
+392 FQSIQRTKSSF

-410 LIFIVVLLPL
+410 LGFMVILLPIL
-420 MSHFYGIKGI
+420 SYFYGIDGV
-430 WATYPIAQFLAFLS
+430 WVTYPISQFLAFLV
-444 AMGVTYYEIKK
+444 ALGVTYYEIKK
-455 GVFTTYREQ
+455 GVFTTYKEKNP
-464 SLINGAKK
+464 IAVKT

>member
-1 MESFKRIGAYSMLKA
+1 MLKK
-16 KIDLHKDSIRK
+16 KIDLHKDPIRK

-72 FPSLVA
+72 FPGLIA

-94 LGRGKTHR
+94 LGQNKTHR
-102 AKLVFSSVF
+102 ARLVFSSVF
-111 YFVALSTFILS
+111 YFVAISTFILS

-130 TIARLFGSN
+130 TIARFFGSN
-139 DALLAMSSRYIEI
+139 DALLGMSKRYIEI

-179 MVAMLIGSLTNVFFN
+179 MVAMLIGSLANIFFN

-208 AYATIIGHGVGFL
+208 AIATVIGHAIGVL
-221 VLMQHFL
+221 VLMQHFW
-228 FKKGQLSFIKR
+228 FKKGQLYFIKR
-239 FSFSAVISSAK
+239 FSLSSVISSAK
-250 SGVPQSTAELSFAL
+250 SGVPQSTAEFSASI
-264 MILIF
+264 MILLF
-269 NATIMHTAGERFL
+269 NTAIMHTAGEMFV
-282 SMYGIIMYNAI
+282 SMYGIVMYNAI
-293 IFWTTLFSISQGIQ
+293 IFFTTLFAISQGIQ

-318 LERVKGVFLF
+318 LERVRAVFVF
-328 GLKVAFLV
+328 GLKAAFCI
-336 GVVLY
+336 GVVFY
-341 GIYYFLDEFLIKM
+341 GAYYFLDEFLIKL
-354 YLQANEQDLDFIQET
+354 YLQPSEQDPLFMQET
-369 KQAMNVYY
+369 KRAMNIYY
-377 LGYIFLGMSI
+377 VGYVFLGMTL

-392 FQSIQRTRSSF
+392 FQSIQRTKSSF

-410 LIFIVVLLPL
+410 LGFMVILLPIL
-420 MSHFYGIKGI
+420 SHFYGINGV
-430 WATYPIAQFLAFLS
+430 WVTYPIAQFLAFLV
-444 AMGVTYYEIKK
+444 ALGVTYYEIKK
-455 GVFTTYREQ
+455 GVFTTYKEKNP
-464 SLINGAKK
+464 IAVKT

>member
-1 MESFKRIGAYSMLKA
+1 MLKK

-72 FPSLVA
+72 FPALVA

-94 LGRGKTHR
+94 LGQNKTHR
-102 AKLVFSSVF
+102 ARLVFSSVF
-111 YFVALSTFILS
+111 YFVAISVFILS

-130 TIARLFGSN
+130 TIAHLFGSN
-139 DALLAMSSRYIEI
+139 DALLGMSKRYIEI

-179 MVAMLIGSLTNVFFN
+179 MVAMLIGSLANIFFN

-208 AYATIIGHGVGFL
+208 AIATVIGHAIGVL
-221 VLMQHFL
+221 VLMQHFW
-228 FKKGQLSFIKR
+228 FKKGQLYFIKR
-239 FSFSAVISSAK
+239 FSLSSVISSAK
-250 SGVPQSTAELSFAL
+250 SGVPQSTAEFSASV
-264 MILIF
+264 MILLF
-269 NATIMHTAGERFL
+269 NTAIMHTAGERFV
-282 SMYGIIMYNAI
+282 SVYGIVMYNAI
-293 IFWTTLFSISQGIQ
+293 IFFTTLFAISQGIQ

-318 LERVKGVFLF
+318 LERVKEVFVF
-328 GLKVAFLV
+328 GLKVAFCIGIV
-336 GVVLY
+336 FY
-341 GIYYFLDEFLIKM
+341 GAYYFLDEFLIKL
-354 YLQANEQDLDFIQET
+354 YLQPSEQDPLFMQET
-369 KQAMNVYY
+369 KRAMNIYY
-377 LGYIFLGMSI
+377 VGYVFLGMTL

-392 FQSIQRTRSSF
+392 FQSIQRTKSSF
-403 IITLSHT
+403 VITLSHT
-410 LIFIVVLLPL
+410 LGFMVILLPIL
-420 MSHFYGIKGI
+420 SYFYGINGV
-430 WATYPIAQFLAFLS
+430 WVTYPIAQFLAFLV
-444 AMGVTYYEIKK
+444 ALGVTYYEIKK
-455 GVFTTYREQ
+455 GVFTTYKEKNPIA
-464 SLINGAKK
+464 LKT

>member
-1 MESFKRIGAYSMLKA
+1 MLKK

-72 FPSLVA
+72 FPGLIA

-94 LGRGKTHR
+94 LGQNKTHR
-102 AKLVFSSVF
+102 ARLVFSSVF

-130 TIARLFGSN
+130 TIARFFGSN
-139 DALLAMSSRYIEI
+139 DALLSMSKRYIEI

-179 MVAMLIGSLTNVFFN
+179 MVAMLIGSLANIFFN

-208 AYATIIGHGVGFL
+208 AIATVIGHAIGVL
-221 VLMQHFL
+221 VLMQHFWR
-228 FKKGQLSFIKR
+228 KKGQLYFIKR
-239 FSFSAVISSAK
+239 FSLSSVISSAK
-250 SGVPQSTAELSFAL
+250 SGVPQSTAEFSASV
-264 MILIF
+264 MILLF
-269 NATIMHTAGERFL
+269 NTAIMHTAGERFV
-282 SMYGIIMYNAI
+282 SMYGIVMYNAI
-293 IFWTTLFSISQGIQ
+293 IFFTTLFAISQGIQ
-307 PIASFSYGARN
+307 PIASFSYGARS
-318 LERVKGVFLF
+318 LKRVKEVFVF
-328 GLKVAFLV
+328 GLKAAFCIGIV
-336 GVVLY
+336 FYGV
-341 GIYYFLDEFLIKM
+341 YYFLDEFLIKL
-354 YLQANEQDLDFIQET
+354 YLQPSEQDPLFMQET
-369 KQAMNVYY
+369 KRAMNIYY
-377 LGYIFLGMSI
+377 VGYVFLGMNL

-392 FQSIQRTRSSF
+392 FQSIQRTKSSF

-410 LIFIVVLLPL
+410 LGFIVILLPIL
-420 MSHFYGIKGI
+420 SHFYGINGV
-430 WATYPIAQFLAFLS
+430 WVTYPIAQFLAFLV
-444 AMGVTYYEIKK
+444 ALGVTYYEIKK
-455 GVFTTYREQ
+455 GVFSAYKEKNPIALKT
-464 SLINGAKK
+464 